1 MKSQLKFKGGVVE
14 LKPHES
20 ASQRTKNRI
29 FDNGPHFTINLHT
42 NNCVA
47 LGDVEAVLVIAHST
61 DWMGWLPVDEIVV
74 I

>member
-1 MKSQLKFKGGVVE
+1 MKGQLKLKGEIVE

-29 FDNGPHFTINLHT
+29 ADNGPHFTVNQHT

-47 LGDVEAVLVIAHST
+47 LRSVEAVLVIAHST
-61 DWMGWLPVDEIVV
+61 DWMGWLPVNEVIVV
-74 I
+74 